1 MRFIFAFVTG
11 ALLAAS
17 PAFAA
22 DDAGFYVGA
31 GLGQSSVKVDI
42 VEGADFDASST
53 AFKLFGGYQF
63 FKYLGVE
70 LEYIDAGDADDSWSY
85 DSGTFTERLK
95 ATIGFSGFNTSA
107 VGILP
112 IGEKFNLFAKLG
124 FIYWDADLKL
134 QYTYTDIKGSFSE
147 SERDSDSGTDFSW
160 GIGGTF
166 KITPNLGVR
175 AEYQDFDIAEAD
187 RTDLWTIS
195 GVWMF

>member
-31 GLGQSSVKVDI
+31 GLGQSSVKIDI

-53 AFKLFGGYQF
+53 AFKLLGGYQF
-63 FKYLGVE
+63 FKYMGVE
-70 LEYIDAGDADDSWSY
+70 LEYIDAGDADDSWTF
-85 DSGTFTERLK
+85 DSGTFTEQLK

-124 FIYWDADLKL
+124 FIYWDAVLKL
-134 QYTYTDIKGSFSE
+134 RYTYSDIKGSVV
-147 SERDSDSGTDFSW
+147 EREHDSDSGTDFSW

-175 AEYQDFDIAEAD
+175 AEYQDFDIQD
-187 RTDLWTIS
+187 TSRSDLWTIS

>member
-31 GLGQSSVKVDI
+31 
-42 VEGADFDASST
+42 
-53 AFKLFGGYQF
+53 
-63 FKYLGVE
+63 E